1 MTVCARSNTRIGS
14 TQSVMSRGMTSS
26 PTRGSTTPALP
37 PTTSSVDDGNA
48 SLGRRAVPRVV
59 FTDPLVAAVGQTET
73 TARDAG
79 FELETRQASMSQQAE
94 ASVWGEDV
102 AGSAKLVIDASDATL
117 LGATFTGPAP
127 LAEMVFGAQVA
138 IIGRVPV
145 DTLRQIIP
153 QFPTFSEVWLD
164 LLDG

>member
-1 MTVCARSNTRIGS
+1 
-14 TQSVMSRGMTSS
+14 MTSS